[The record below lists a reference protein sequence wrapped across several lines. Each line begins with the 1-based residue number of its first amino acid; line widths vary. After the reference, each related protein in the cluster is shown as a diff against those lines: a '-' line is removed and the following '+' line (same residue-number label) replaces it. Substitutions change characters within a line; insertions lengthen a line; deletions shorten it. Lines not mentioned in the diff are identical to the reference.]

1 MLGAKEQNKKTNT
14 NKGLKSWQIGKSLF
28 EMEIAAV
35 SGFRLLGIAQ
45 QSTSCRVAQTL
56 HCSTNLVTKCLEMLE
71 CVIKI
76 NGIDS
81 IM

>member
-1 MLGAKEQNKKTNT
+1 MAIRFYKVASLEDPFLIWKLLLFLG
-14 NKGLKSWQIGKSLF
+14 SDSY
-28 EMEIAAV
+28 
-35 SGFRLLGIAQ
+35 LGIAQ